1 VLIILL
7 DFRIIDE
14 LSAVSTK
21 GPGRQLARFIIGGI
35 VMNSSSKKGFTIKAK
50 LIAIGVLFLFTIGAS
65 EIFNSITS
73 AKVDNALNELNQ
85 RQSDVSF
92 LASIEVTLVEFTLA
106 GMDAIIDK
114 EQGKI
119 AAELKEEMQTAGKF
133 LKENINKLQKV
144 VDTKEEKQLASE
156 IATFYPQL
164 EKAILIDLADLIAK
178 RADQAAFDKIDDE
191 IDGLMQKIDK
201 PLMAIIKSLEE
212 ESHVAVEAMHRQM
225 AEAGMAR
232 RIFAA
237 VMLLVA
243 GAVLFFVGNS
253 ILRPIR
259 DAIRMVQDVA
269 EGEGDLTKR
278 LETKGDEIGQLSGW
292 FNVFMDKL
300 HGIISEVQTNL
311 VTLKQASND
320 LSSLSGT
327 LASGS
332 DEATSRSNSVA
343 VAAEE
348 MSANMNA
355 VAAASEQAS
364 VNVTMVASAAEE
376 MNATVSE
383 IAGNTA
389 KARQITET
397 AVSKTVQTSQRVD
410 ELGNAAKEI
419 SKVTET
425 ITEIS
430 EQTNLLALNATI
442 EAARAGEAGKG
453 FAVVAN
459 EIKEL
464 AKQTA
469 GATLE
474 IRQRIE
480 AIQSSTN
487 MTVSEISEIK
497 TIINDVNDIVT
508 TIATAVEEQSASTNE
523 ISTNVSQAAVGIA
536 EVNDNVSQSSTVSTQ
551 ISKDIGGVSH
561 ISGQLKEHSD
571 HVNTQSKELSK
582 LADQLAAIVNQ
593 FKL

>member
-1 VLIILL
+1 
-7 DFRIIDE
+7 
-14 LSAVSTK
+14 
-21 GPGRQLARFIIGGI
+21 
-35 VMNSSSKKGFTIKAK
+35 MNTRPEKKGFTIKAK
-50 LIAIGVLFLFTIGAS
+50 LMAIGALFLFSIGAS
-65 EIFNSITS
+65 EIFTSIIN
-73 AKVDNALNELNQ
+73 AKVDKALTELNQ
-85 RQSDVSF
+85 RQSDVALLSKYE
-92 LASIEVTLVEFTLA
+92 ATLVEFTLS

-114 EQGKI
+114 EKGKV
-119 AAELKEEMQTAGKF
+119 AAELKEEMQTAGTF
-133 LKENINKLQKV
+133 LKENLNKLQKLA
-144 VDTKEEKQLASE
+144 DTTEEKRLAGE
-156 IATFYPQL
+156 IATLYPGL
-164 EKAILIDLADLIAK
+164 EKLIMVDLPDLIAK

-201 PLMAIIKSLEE
+201 PLMTIVKSLEE
-212 ESHVAVEAMHRQM
+212 ENHEAIKAMHDQM
-225 AEAGMAR
+225 AQASMVR

-243 GAVLFFVGNS
+243 GTVLFFVAGS
-253 ILRPIR
+253 ILTPIR
-259 DAIRMVQDVA
+259 DAIRMVRDVA

-278 LETKGDEIGQLSGW
+278 LETRGDEVGQLAGW
-292 FNVFMDKL
+292 FNLFMDKL
-300 HGIISEVQTNL
+300 HGIISQVQTNL
-311 VTLKQASND
+311 VTLKQASQD
-320 LSSLSGT
+320 LSGLSGS
-327 LASGS
+327 LATGS

-355 VAAASEQAS
+355 VAAASEEAS

-376 MNATVSE
+376 MNATVNE

-389 KARQITET
+389 KARQITES
-397 AVSKTVQTSQRVD
+397 AVSKTVQASQRVD
-410 ELGNAAKEI
+410 ELGIAAKEI

-474 IRQRIE
+474 IRRKIE

-487 MTVSEISEIK
+487 MTVDEISEIK
-497 TIINDVNDIVT
+497 TIINDVNDIVA

-551 ISKDIGGVSH
+551 ISKDISGVSQ
-561 ISGQLKEHSD
+561 ISSQLKEHSN
-571 HVNTQSKELSK
+571 HVSTQSKDLSR

>member
-1 VLIILL
+1 
-7 DFRIIDE
+7 
-14 LSAVSTK
+14 
-21 GPGRQLARFIIGGI
+21 
-35 VMNSSSKKGFTIKAK
+35 MNNTQDKKGVTVKTK
-50 LIAIGVLFLFTIGAS
+50 LIAIGVLFFFSLGAS
-65 EIFNSITS
+65 EVFTSIIN

-85 RQSDVSF
+85 RQGDVSF
-92 LASIEVTLVEFTLA
+92 LASFEVTLVEFTLA

-119 AAELKEEMQTAGKF
+119 AGELKEEMQTAGKF
-133 LKENINKLQKV
+133 LKENMGRLQKIA
-144 VDTKEEKQLASE
+144 DTKEEKQLASE
-156 IATFYPQL
+156 IAAFFPQL

-201 PLMAIIKSLEE
+201 PLTAIIKSLEE
-212 ESHVAVEAMHRQM
+212 ESHEAVEAMHGQM
-225 AEAGMAR
+225 AQASMVR

-253 ILRPIR
+253 ILTPIR
-259 DAIRMVQDVA
+259 DAIRMVRDVA

-278 LETKGDEIGQLSGW
+278 LETRGDEIGQLAGW

-300 HGIISEVQTNL
+300 HGIITQVQTNL
-311 VTLKQASND
+311 VTLKQASTD
-320 LSSLSGT
+320 LSAISGT

-332 DEATSRSNSVA
+332 DDATSRSNSVA

-348 MSANMNA
+348 MSTNMNA

-383 IAGNTA
+383 IAVNTA

-397 AVSKTVQTSQRVD
+397 AVSKTVQASQRVD
-410 ELGNAAKEI
+410 ELGSAAKQI

-474 IRQRIE
+474 IRQKIE

-551 ISKDIGGVSH
+551 ISKDIGGVSQ
-561 ISGQLKEHSD
+561 ISGQLKEHSA
-571 HVNTQSKELSK
+571 HVNTQSKDLSR